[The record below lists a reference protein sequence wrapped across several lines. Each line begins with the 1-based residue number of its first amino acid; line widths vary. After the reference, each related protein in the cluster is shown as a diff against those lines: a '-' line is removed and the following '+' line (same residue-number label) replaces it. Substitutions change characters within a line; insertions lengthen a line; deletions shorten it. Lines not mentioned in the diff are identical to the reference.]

1 MNALKNKFGLI
12 VFILFMLALATMLG
26 VLFTQGRYSEEL
38 ESGSDIYGSDL
49 EYIVSDQVEVNSVE
63 EFIAAVENGYSNIT
77 ISDNVDNPLVIT
89 SGVTDVGS
97 DLIIDLNGHE
107 IQRNNRDPMLNVVD
121 GVRLTVID
129 SKGGGSF
136 YNPVGSVL
144 QIDGGTLTVT
154 SGDFVSGPKSGEYMS
169 NSSTGTGATISDS
182 TNVTVRRKSGNSYTS
197 SAMDVPVLSPHVEVR
212 TTGEGETRY
221 ITSGNMY
228 FSAAPTNDYN
238 GLLEGDTYLY
248 YVIDDDAAGNTAIAA
263 DTGTADFYYSY
274 KVTRNV
280 NGNSAS
286 YDLYTGTAEADG
298 ETIFAVMIYGY
309 YNVKASANPNVA
321 GGETLPNYATVKMM
335 SGNMYVRG
343 GSYYSYFGVEN
354 TFGVHASGGYMAIGA
369 GKFEA
374 AGAATC
380 VACAYPA
387 DVSEEEYL
395 RVAGGDFKSYYGDT
409 VSVSSGNMVLT
420 AGSFTK
426 DASSALE
433 GHEGS
438 ASVHVT
444 GGSLDA
450 SQATGL
456 TFDTLGSH
464 VYGVYV
470 SDGTANITNADFT
483 FGKEDTS
490 ETYTDVIGVYAEGG
504 SITANTLDISI
515 YSEYVNDTSAENET
529 PLGNYNRGISA
540 SNGTVKLYNACNIN
554 VYGTYSAG
562 ILALTDPSSLSG
574 AGSTD
579 SITYYGDT
587 DEQNTS
593 AAGTLAINVYGAE
606 NDTLSSTAMS
616 TEGGSINIASGNV
629 DIYSEGLGVTA
640 RSTNGSGGDIEFG
653 GETFNVETTQG
664 TGIYVNGGSIMFRNG
679 TVNVKSTVDGDYSW
693 SGAPTENFG
702 TTTHYD
708 GICVQGGSLD
718 STGATLNVTHD
729 GIENNYYGDLYQLVI
744 RSFAVRVTSSES
756 AEAHVVIP
764 KGKLTN
770 LQGGG
775 LYVGGDN
782 PDTSVV
788 LGSKDDTSG
797 DTSEDL
803 IIKTSGVETLDAD
816 AEDDGVGYGDEFFSN
831 PDQPGDSNWAYKKN
845 VNGGHAVQIEGGKLT
860 VYSGTYAAKF
870 GNGILVSNGK
880 ADLFG
885 GTYAGNDPYAY
896 KDSGGTSD
904 LVAGSGASYGMRMH
918 GGTLNIYGGTFGS
931 LETETE
937 SYDGNGAF
945 ITGTD
950 GVDAIANIY
959 GGTFNATGRIGV
971 SIMRKSNVV
980 FGGAVPGDIDV
991 TVKDPKDP
999 KVNGT
1004 MAAIAVEKYSD
1015 GGSNSSITIHKG
1027 TYKGGLGKTSYNDGI
1042 WYGDSTSKL
1051 IITGGT
1057 IQVSGD
1063 SNKGDRSGLYFEV
1076 DPDRNVKISGGT
1088 FIGGKSV
1095 NEHHTYLGSEVNYYK
1110 NGAINSKANHERS
1123 WGFYSYTSDT
1133 LNIQAGSIFVSTGN
1147 VSGFTNAAESCA
1159 GSTSNITGVLHENIG
1174 RYQKVVVGNG

>member
-77 ISDNVDNPLVIT
+77 ISDDVDNPLVIT

-182 TNVTVRRKSGNSYTS
+182 TNATVRRKSGNSYTS
-197 SAMDVPVLSPHVEVR
+197 STMDVPVLSPHVEVR
-212 TTGEGETRY
+212 TTEEGETRY

-274 KVTRNV
+274 KVTRT
-280 NGNSAS
+280 AS
-286 YDLYTGTAEADG
+286 GDGYELYTGTDEPDG
-298 ETIFAVMIYGY
+298 ETIFAVTIYGY

-483 FGKEDTS
+483 FGKEGTS

-540 SNGTVKLYNACNIN
+540 SNGTVKLYNNCNIN

-562 ILALTDPSSLSG
+562 ILALTDSSSLSG
-574 AGSTD
+574 ADSTD

-593 AAGTLAINVYGAE
+593 AVGTLTVKVYGAA
-606 NDTLSSTAMS
+606 NNTLSSTAMS

-640 RSTNGSGGDIEFG
+640 RSTNGSGGDIGFG
-653 GETFNVETTQG
+653 GTTFEVETTQG
-664 TGIYVNGGSIMFRNG
+664 TGIYVNGGSIMFRRG
-679 TVNVKSTVDGDYSW
+679 TVNVKSTVDGNYSW

-708 GICVQGGSLD
+708 GICVQGGSLN
-718 STGATLNVTHD
+718 STGAKLNVELSAVEGTVINEYD
-729 GIENNYYGDLYQLVI
+729 DNNSYDSLEVKSYG
-744 RSFAVRVTSSES
+744 VRVISAQGSGGGSNVTIYNAAIINNTS
-756 AEAHVVIP
+756 
-764 KGKLTN
+764 
-770 LQGGG
+770 GGG
-775 LYVGGDN
+775 LYVEGNAD
-782 PDTSVV
+782 DTSVT
-788 LGSKDDTSG
+788 LGEDESSDIEVRSEGTGTDSKTGHLSVSG
-797 DTSEDL
+797 HGSEWNYA
-803 IIKTSGVETLDAD
+803 KSTT
-816 AEDDGVGYGDEFFSN
+816 
-831 PDQPGDSNWAYKKN
+831 
-845 VNGGHAVQIEGGKLT
+845 GGHAVEIVGGELT
-860 VYSGTYAAKF
+860 INGGTYVAAM
-870 GNGILVSNGK
+870 GNGILVRGGK
-880 ADLFG
+880 ARIYSGDFN
-885 GTYAGNDPYAY
+885 GNDSYGSAADQPAI
-896 KDSGGTSD
+896 
-904 LVAGSGASYGMRMH
+904 AGAAASYAMKMY
-918 GGTLNIYGGTFGS
+918 GGTLDIYGGTFG
-931 LETETE
+931 EPE
-937 SYDGNGAF
+937 SVGGGAF
-945 ITGTD
+945 IMGTETQAKANIYRGTFNVKGTS
-950 GVDAIANIY
+950 GVAVYTNATVNFGNEYNGSYATTEDLKVMGGAAGLTVESDPNGIGSTINIY
-959 GGTFNATGRIGV
+959 GGLFTG
-971 SIMRKSNVV
+971 S
-980 FGGAVPGDIDV
+980 
-991 TVKDPKDP
+991 DPAHG
-999 KVNGT
+999 N
-1004 MAAIAVEKYSD
+1004 
-1015 GGSNSSITIHKG
+1015 
-1027 TYKGGLGKTSYNDGI
+1027 NDGI
-1042 WYGDSTSKL
+1042 WYGWSNTALNIS
-1051 IITGGT
+1051 GGT
-1057 IQVSGD
+1057 FSVQNDSG
-1063 SNKGDRSGLYFEV
+1063 NGRSGLYFGVE
-1076 DPDRNVKISGGT
+1076 PDSNVEISGGT
-1088 FIGGKSV
+1088 FIGGTPV

-1147 VSGFTNAAESCA
+1147 VSGFTNAAESGT

>member
-77 ISDNVDNPLVIT
+77 ISDDVDNPLVIT

-154 SGDFVSGPKSGEYMS
+154 SGDFVSGPKSSEYMS
-169 NSSTGTGATISDS
+169 NSSTGTDATINGS
-182 TNVTVRRKSGNSYTS
+182 TSVTVRRKSGNSYTS
-197 SAMDVPVLSPHVEVR
+197 TDMNVPVLSPHVEVQ
-212 TTGEGETRY
+212 TTEEGEKRY
-221 ITSGNMY
+221 ITNGNMY

-274 KVTRNV
+274 KVTRTV
-280 NGNSAS
+280 SGDG
-286 YDLYTGTAEADG
+286 YELYTGPNEPDG
-298 ETIFAVMIYGY
+298 ETIFAVTIYGY

-456 TFDTLGSH
+456 TFETLGSH

-490 ETYTDVIGVYAEGG
+490 EPYTDVIGVYAEGG
-504 SITANTLDISI
+504 SITANTLDIAI
-515 YSEYVNDTSAENET
+515 YSAYVNDTSAENET

-540 SNGTVKLYNACNIN
+540 SNGTVKLYNDCNIN

-562 ILALTDPSSLSG
+562 ILALTDSSSLSG
-574 AGSTD
+574 ADSTD

-587 DEQNTS
+587 DEQDTS
-593 AAGTLAINVYGAE
+593 AAGTLAINVYGAA
-606 NDTLSSTAMS
+606 NNTLSSTAMS

-640 RSTNGSGGDIEFG
+640 RSTNGSGGDIGFDG
-653 GETFNVETTQG
+653 TTFKVNTTQG
-664 TGIYVNGGSIMFRNG
+664 TGIYVNGGSIMFRSG
-679 TVNVKSTVDGDYSW
+679 TVNVQSTVNGNYSW

-718 STGATLNVTHD
+718 STGAKLVVEHA
-729 GIENNYYGDLYQLVI
+729 GIDNDYQNHGFYDLVI
-744 RSFAVRVTSSES
+744 RSFAVRVTSSETS
-756 AEAHVVIP
+756 SSTVTIP
-764 KGKLTN
+764 DAKLSNTC
-770 LQGGG
+770 GGG
-775 LYVGGDN
+775 LYVGQNGKAVD
-782 PDTSVV
+782 VI
-788 LGSKDDTSG
+788 LGSSNDNDNSDVMIETTG
-797 DTSEDL
+797 TV
-803 IIKTSGVETLDAD
+803 VETNNGGFFDITTDL
-816 AEDDGVGYGDEFFSN
+816 EKILGIDDDVGGIN
-831 PDQPGDSNWAYKKN
+831 ANWNYKKN
-845 VNGGHAVQIEGGKLT
+845 VTGGHAVEVEGGNLT
-860 VYSGTYAAKF
+860 VYSGKYSAAM
-870 GNGILVSNGK
+870 GNGILVSNGTANVYGGEFIG
-880 ADLFG
+880 ADS
-885 GTYAGNDPYAY
+885 YYRNE
-896 KDSGGTSD
+896 SGSTAPVPG
-904 LVAGSGASYGMRMH
+904 AAASYGMKMY

-931 LETETE
+931 T
-937 SYDGNGAF
+937 SSSGSGAF
-945 ITGTD
+945 VMGIRSENTTATANVYRGKFNVNGTAGFSVFTDATVDFGGEYNNNGSYATTDDLIVQGNIAGLAIENSGQSGRWIASDIDSNTSIT
-950 GVDAIANIY
+950 IY
-959 GGTFNATGRIGV
+959 GGL
-971 SIMRKSNVV
+971 
-980 FGGAVPGDIDV
+980 FGGNDNA
-991 TVKDPKDP
+991 
-999 KVNGT
+999 
-1004 MAAIAVEKYSD
+1004 S
-1015 GGSNSSITIHKG
+1015 
-1027 TYKGGLGKTSYNDGI
+1027 SYNDGI
-1042 WYGDSTSKL
+1042 WYGESSTSL
-1051 IITGGT
+1051 TINGGT
-1057 IQVSGD
+1057 VSPGNKSGD
-1063 SNKGDRSGLYFEV
+1063 RAAIYFEEE
-1076 DPDRNVKISGGT
+1076 PDDSNVRLNGGTYSGGQT
-1088 FIGGKSV
+1088 RTPFKAASNFRVDRIFDTDSYNMYGYNMYGDETLITESGWISRWP
-1095 NEHHTYLGSEVNYYK
+1095 NI
-1110 NGAINSKANHERS
+1110 NGLS
-1123 WGFYSYTSDT
+1123 YSQ
-1133 LNIQAGSIFVSTGN
+1133 IIVR
-1147 VSGFTNAAESCA
+1147 
-1159 GSTSNITGVLHENIG
+1159 H
-1174 RYQKVVVGNG
+1174 K

>member
-77 ISDNVDNPLVIT
+77 IPDDVDNPLVIT

-169 NSSTGTGATISDS
+169 NSFTGTGATISGS

-212 TTGEGETRY
+212 TTGEGGTRY

-274 KVTRNV
+274 KVIRT
-280 NGNSAS
+280 AS
-286 YDLYTGTAEADG
+286 GDGYELYTGTDEPNG
-298 ETIFAVMIYGY
+298 ETIFAVTIYGY

-456 TFDTLGSH
+456 TFETWGSH

-483 FGKEDTS
+483 FGKEGTS
-490 ETYTDVIGVYAEGG
+490 EPYTDVIGVYAEGG
-504 SITANTLDISI
+504 SITANTLDIAI

-540 SNGTVKLYNACNIN
+540 SNGTVKLYNDCNIN

-562 ILALTDPSSLSG
+562 ILALTDSSSLSG
-574 AGSTD
+574 ADSTD

-587 DEQNTS
+587 DEQDTS

-640 RSTNGSGGDIEFG
+640 RSTNGSGGDIGFG
-653 GETFNVETTQG
+653 GTTFEVETTQG
-664 TGIYVNGGSIMFRNG
+664 TGIYVNGGSIMFRRG
-679 TVNVKSTVDGDYSW
+679 TVNVKSTVDGNYSW

-718 STGATLNVTHD
+718 STGATLNVEHN
-729 GIENNYYGDLYQLVI
+729 GIKNNYDGDLYQLVI

-756 AEAHVVIP
+756 AEARVVIL

-770 LQGGG
+770 SQGGG
-775 LYVGGDN
+775 LYVGGDD

-788 LGSKDDTSG
+788 LGSEDVTSG
-797 DTSEDL
+797 DLT
-803 IIKTSGVETLDAD
+803 IKTSGETTYA
-816 AEDDGVGYGDEFFSN
+816 AGGSGVGEGGEFFSN

-845 VNGGHAVQIEGGKLT
+845 VNGGHAVQIEGGRLT
-860 VYSGTYAAKF
+860 VNSGTYAAKF
-870 GNGILVSNGK
+870 GNGILVSNGT

-885 GTYAGNDPYAY
+885 GTYAGNDPYKY
-896 KDSGGTSD
+896 ESD

-931 LETETE
+931 LKISDTE

-980 FGGAVPGDIDV
+980 FGGAVPDDIDV
-991 TVKDPKDP
+991 TVEDLE
-999 KVNGT
+999 VNGT
-1004 MAAIAVEKYSD
+1004 MAAIAVEKYSN

-1042 WYGDSTSKL
+1042 WYGDSTSEL

-1057 IQVSGD
+1057 IKVSGE
-1063 SNKGDRSGLYFEV
+1063 SSKGDRSGLYFDV
-1076 DPDRNVKISGGT
+1076 APGSDVNGNNVKISGGT
-1088 FIGGKSV
+1088 FIGGDPEKTESGWSG
-1095 NEHHTYLGSEVNYYK
+1095 LGTDFYYN
-1110 NGAINSKANHERS
+1110 NGGMSA
-1123 WGFYSYTSDT
+1123 
-1133 LNIQAGSIFVSTGN
+1133 AGSFSGGLFVGYEYNGVDISITDVIVGGKALYAYQSVPDDPSSGGTEIKSGN
-1147 VSGFTNAAESCA
+1147 IHHNVAQ
-1159 GSTSNITGVLHENIG
+1159 
-1174 RYQKVVVGNG
+1174 YKVIVVR

>member
-718 STGATLNVTHD
+718 STGAKLNVEHN
-729 GIENNYYGDLYQLVI
+729 GIENDYQNHGFYDLVI
-744 RSFAVRVTSSES
+744 RSFAVRVTSSETS
-756 AEAHVVIP
+756 SSTVTIP
-764 KGKLTN
+764 DAKLSNTC
-770 LQGGG
+770 GGG
-775 LYVGGDN
+775 LYVGQNGKAVD
-782 PDTSVV
+782 VI
-788 LGSKDDTSG
+788 LGSSNDNDNSDVMIETTG
-797 DTSEDL
+797 TV
-803 IIKTSGVETLDAD
+803 VETNNGGFFDITTDLEKILGIKD
-816 AEDDGVGYGDEFFSN
+816 VGGIN
-831 PDQPGDSNWAYKKN
+831 ANWNYKKN
-845 VNGGHAVQIEGGKLT
+845 KKGGHAVEVEGGNLT
-860 VYSGTYAAKF
+860 VHSGKYSAAM
-870 GNGILVSNGK
+870 GNGILVSNGTANVNGGEFVG
-880 ADLFG
+880 ADS
-885 GTYAGNDPYAY
+885 YCRNE
-896 KDSGGTSD
+896 SGSTAPVPG
-904 LVAGSGASYGMRMH
+904 AAASYGMKMY

-931 LETETE
+931 T
-937 SYDGNGAF
+937 SSSGSGAF
-945 ITGTD
+945 VMGIRSENTKATANVYRGKFNVNGTAGFSVFTDATVDFGGEYNNNGSYATTDDLIVQGNIAGLAIENSGQSGRWIASDIDSNTSIT
-950 GVDAIANIY
+950 IY
-959 GGTFNATGRIGV
+959 GGL
-971 SIMRKSNVV
+971 
-980 FGGAVPGDIDV
+980 FGGNDNA
-991 TVKDPKDP
+991 
-999 KVNGT
+999 
-1004 MAAIAVEKYSD
+1004 S
-1015 GGSNSSITIHKG
+1015 
-1027 TYKGGLGKTSYNDGI
+1027 SYNDGI
-1042 WYGDSTSKL
+1042 WYGESSTSL
-1051 IITGGT
+1051 TINGGT
-1057 IQVSGD
+1057 VSPGNKSGD
-1063 SNKGDRSGLYFEV
+1063 RAAIYFEEE
-1076 DPDRNVKISGGT
+1076 PDDSNVRLNGGTYSGGQT
-1088 FIGGKSV
+1088 RTPFKAASNFRVDRIFDTNSYNMYGDGTQITESGWISRWP
-1095 NEHHTYLGSEVNYYK
+1095 N
-1110 NGAINSKANHERS
+1110 INDLS
-1123 WGFYSYTSDT
+1123 YSQ
-1133 LNIQAGSIFVSTGN
+1133 IIVR
-1147 VSGFTNAAESCA
+1147 
-1159 GSTSNITGVLHENIG
+1159 H
-1174 RYQKVVVGNG
+1174 K

>member
-38 ESGSDIYGSDL
+38 KSGSDIYGSDL

-182 TNVTVRRKSGNSYTS
+182 TNATVRRKSGNSYTS
-197 SAMDVPVLSPHVEVR
+197 STMDVPVLSPHVEVQ
-212 TTGEGETRY
+212 TTEEGETRY

-274 KVTRNV
+274 KVTRT
-280 NGNSAS
+280 AS
-286 YDLYTGTAEADG
+286 GDGYELYTGTDEPDG
-298 ETIFAVMIYGY
+298 ETIFAVTIYGY

-483 FGKEDTS
+483 FGKEGTS

-504 SITANTLDISI
+504 SITANTLDIAI

-540 SNGTVKLYNACNIN
+540 SNGTVKLYNVCNIN

-593 AAGTLAINVYGAE
+593 AAGTLAINVYGAK

-616 TEGGSINIASGNV
+616 TEGGSINIVSGNV

-653 GETFNVETTQG
+653 GETFEVETTQG
-664 TGIYVNGGSIMFRNG
+664 TGIYVNGGSIMFRSG
-679 TVNVKSTVDGDYSW
+679 TVNVKSTVNGDYSW

-708 GICVQGGSLD
+708 GICVQGGSLN

-1088 FIGGKSV
+1088 FIGGTPVEK
-1095 NEHHTYLGSEVNYYK
+1095 ESEQAWGQRASYYYK
-1110 NGAINSKANHERS
+1110 GGIGIPDS
-1123 WGFYSYTSDT
+1123 GFG
-1133 LNIQAGSIFVSTGN
+1133 GSIFTSHWYNGPTIDVANIIANGKTAYGSNTSAESATTSI
-1147 VSGFTNAAESCA
+1147 SGTVHENAAS
-1159 GSTSNITGVLHENIG
+1159 
-1174 RYQKVVVGNG
+1174 YQYIVVR

>member
-77 ISDNVDNPLVIT
+77 ISDDVDNPLVIT

-169 NSSTGTGATISDS
+169 NSSTSTGATISGS

-197 SAMDVPVLSPHVEVR
+197 TDMDVPVLSPHVEVR
-212 TTGEGETRY
+212 TTEEGETRY

-274 KVTRNV
+274 KVTRTASG
-280 NGNSAS
+280 NG
-286 YDLYTGTAEADG
+286 YELYTGPNEPDG
-298 ETIFAVMIYGY
+298 ETIFAVTIYGY

-433 GHEGS
+433 GYEGS

-483 FGKEDTS
+483 FGEESTS

-515 YSEYVNDTSAENET
+515 YSAYVNDTSAENET

-540 SNGTVKLYNACNIN
+540 SNGTVKLYNDCKIN

-562 ILALTDPSSLSG
+562 ILALTDSSSLSG
-574 AGSTD
+574 AGGTD

-593 AAGTLAINVYGAE
+593 AAGTLTVNVYGAA
-606 NDTLSSTAMS
+606 NNTLSSTAMS
-616 TEGGSINIASGNV
+616 TEGGSINIVSGNV
-629 DIYSEGLGVTA
+629 TISSDGLGVTA
-640 RSTNGSGGDIEFG
+640 RSTNGSGGDIRFDG
-653 GETFNVETTQG
+653 TGFYVETKQG
-664 TGIYVNGGSIMFRNG
+664 TGIYVNGGNIMFSSG
-679 TVNVKSTVDGDYSW
+679 TVTVKSTVNGNYSW

-718 STGATLNVTHD
+718 STGAKTLNVEHN
-729 GIENNYYGDLYQLVI
+729 GIENNYDGNLYELVI

-770 LQGGG
+770 SQGGG
-775 LYVGGDN
+775 LYVGGDD

-788 LGSKDDTSG
+788 LGSENVTSG
-797 DTSEDL
+797 DLT
-803 IIKTSGVETLDAD
+803 IKTSGETTYA
-816 AEDDGVGYGDEFFSN
+816 AGGNGVGKGGEFFSN

-860 VYSGTYAAKF
+860 VNSGTYAAKF
-870 GNGILVSNGK
+870 GNGILVSNGT

-931 LETETE
+931 LKISDTE

-950 GVDAIANIY
+950 DVDAIANIY

-971 SIMRKSNVV
+971 SIMRNSKVY
-980 FGGAVPGDIDV
+980 FGGDENGADASRSP
-991 TVKDPKDP
+991 TVQG
-999 KVNGT
+999 NIG
-1004 MAAIAVEKYSD
+1004 AIAVE
-1015 GGSNSSITIHKG
+1015 
-1027 TYKGGLGKTSYNDGI
+1027 TYKSGSYSNVTIYSGEYKGNYGDGSSYNDGI
-1042 WYGDSTSKL
+1042 WYGDGTTSL
-1051 IITGGT
+1051 TILGGT
-1057 IQVSGD
+1057 ISANGN
-1063 SNKGDRSGLYFEV
+1063 SARSGLYFEV
-1076 DPDRNVKISGGT
+1076 DPGSNVKISGGT
-1088 FIGGKSV
+1088 FIGGTPVEK
-1095 NEHHTYLGSEVNYYK
+1095 ESEQAWGQRARYYYK
-1110 NGAINSKANHERS
+1110 GGIGIPDS
-1123 WGFYSYTSDT
+1123 GFG
-1133 LNIQAGSIFVSTGN
+1133 GSIFTSHWYNGPTIDVANIIANGKTAYGSNT
-1147 VSGFTNAAESCA
+1147 SAESA
-1159 GSTSNITGVLHENIG
+1159 TTPISGTVHEKAAY
-1174 RYQKVVVGNG
+1174 YQYIVVR

>member
-38 ESGSDIYGSDL
+38 KSGSDIYGSDL

-77 ISDNVDNPLVIT
+77 ISDDVDNPLVIT

-154 SGDFVSGPKSGEYMS
+154 SGDFVSGPKSSEYMS

-182 TNVTVRRKSGNSYTS
+182 TNATVRRKSGNSYTS
-197 SAMDVPVLSPHVEVR
+197 TDMNVPVLSPHVEVQ
-212 TTGEGETRY
+212 TTEEGEKRY
-221 ITSGNMY
+221 ITNGNMY

-274 KVTRNV
+274 KVTRTV
-280 NGNSAS
+280 SGDG
-286 YDLYTGTAEADG
+286 YELYTGPNEPDG
-298 ETIFAVMIYGY
+298 ETIFAVTIYGY

-456 TFDTLGSH
+456 TFETLGSH

-483 FGKEDTS
+483 FGKEGTS
-490 ETYTDVIGVYAEGG
+490 EPYTDVIGVYAEGG
-504 SITANTLDISI
+504 SITANTLDIAI
-515 YSEYVNDTSAENET
+515 YSAYVNDTSAENET

-540 SNGTVKLYNACNIN
+540 SNGTVKLYNDCNIN

-562 ILALTDPSSLSG
+562 ILALTDSSSLSG
-574 AGSTD
+574 ADSTD

-587 DEQNTS
+587 DEQDTS

-640 RSTNGSGGDIEFG
+640 RSTNGSGGDIGFG
-653 GETFNVETTQG
+653 GTTFEVETTQG
-664 TGIYVNGGSIMFRNG
+664 TGIYVNGGSIMFRRG
-679 TVNVKSTVDGDYSW
+679 TVNVKSTVDGNYSW

-718 STGATLNVTHD
+718 STGAKLNVEHN
-729 GIENNYYGDLYQLVI
+729 GIENDYQNHGFYDLVI
-744 RSFAVRVTSSES
+744 RSFAVRVTSSEAS
-756 AEAHVVIP
+756 SSTVTIPDAE
-764 KGKLTN
+764 LSNTC
-770 LQGGG
+770 GGG
-775 LYVGGDN
+775 LYVGQNGK
-782 PDTSVV
+782 VV
-788 LGSKDDTSG
+788 DVILGSSNDNDNSDVMIETTG
-797 DTSEDL
+797 TV
-803 IIKTSGVETLDAD
+803 VET
-816 AEDDGVGYGDEFFSN
+816 N
-831 PDQPGDSNWAYKKN
+831 
-845 VNGGHAVQIEGGKLT
+845 NGGFFDITTERVWKTLT
-860 VYSGTYAAKF
+860 
-870 GNGILVSNGK
+870 
-880 ADLFG
+880 AD
-885 GTYAGNDPYAY
+885 
-896 KDSGGTSD
+896 
-904 LVAGSGASYGMRMH
+904 
-918 GGTLNIYGGTFGS
+918 S
-931 LETETE
+931 L
-937 SYDGNGAF
+937 
-945 ITGTD
+945 I
-950 GVDAIANIY
+950 
-959 GGTFNATGRIGV
+959 
-971 SIMRKSNVV
+971 
-980 FGGAVPGDIDV
+980 
-991 TVKDPKDP
+991 
-999 KVNGT
+999 
-1004 MAAIAVEKYSD
+1004 
-1015 GGSNSSITIHKG
+1015 
-1027 TYKGGLGKTSYNDGI
+1027 
-1042 WYGDSTSKL
+1042 
-1051 IITGGT
+1051 
-1057 IQVSGD
+1057 
-1063 SNKGDRSGLYFEV
+1063 
-1076 DPDRNVKISGGT
+1076 
-1088 FIGGKSV
+1088 
-1095 NEHHTYLGSEVNYYK
+1095 
-1110 NGAINSKANHERS
+1110 
-1123 WGFYSYTSDT
+1123 
-1133 LNIQAGSIFVSTGN
+1133 
-1147 VSGFTNAAESCA
+1147 
-1159 GSTSNITGVLHENIG
+1159 
-1174 RYQKVVVGNG
+1174 